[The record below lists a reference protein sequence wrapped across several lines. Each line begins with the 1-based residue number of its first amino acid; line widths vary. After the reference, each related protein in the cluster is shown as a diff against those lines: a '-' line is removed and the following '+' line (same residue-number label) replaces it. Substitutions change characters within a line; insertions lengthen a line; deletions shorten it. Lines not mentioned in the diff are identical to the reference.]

1 MQTAFDSALSDK
13 CSHVFFFN
21 FCRQHFGPF
30 FYIIGNSRYFY
41 RSYRE
46 TGCRRPRLVM
56 KKCCNFFKN
65 NYIYSVQTGSKRQ
78 FYKKHADIN
87 FVNLN

>member
-1 MQTAFDSALSDK
+1 MAFDSALSDK
-13 CSHVFFFN
+13 WSHVIFIY

-30 FYIIGNSRYFY
+30 FHIIGSTRYFY
-41 RSYRE
+41 RTYRE

-65 NYIYSVQTGSKRQ
+65 SYIYSVQTGSKRQ
-78 FYKKHADIN
+78 FNLEHADIN